1 MKYSEAIYLIGL
13 DLFKGERSDSALYH
27 LLTGKK
33 TSQTIQD
40 AHLFGLSPLFSIVPN
55 LKRKQYDETI
65 HHLKTQGCLSVN
77 EASKSLV
84 TDKGK
89 EEVRHYFFQHYFPA
103 HLDGWRYGE
112 SGRVFWGRISLL
124 IQTLSNLTQNES
136 RFFPVIR
143 DRHIQSWV
151 KDQLINSK
159 TNKKALFDQ
168 LYHEWKTLFQSTD
181 YPDDPLLIVQQFSGW
196 NLIGLTHAQQADYLS
211 CSPDE
216 VYYRFI
222 NVLHFSLAKI
232 VEEKEAYPM
241 LHHILKDQLKQD
253 QLYTVST
260 AETKRLLD
268 NGMDLI
274 GISQKRRLKPST
286 IEDHILELALLD
298 RTLKKEPFVSEELYA
313 AIREVAARSGS
324 KRLKVIKEAI
334 PDADYFQIRFVLA
347 KENGEANQWNS
358 YYRKNLALNSS
369 EKDKGRSSATF

>member
-1 MKYSEAIYLIGL
+1 MNYSEAIYLIGL
-13 DLFKGERSDSALYH
+13 DLFNGERTDSALYH
-27 LLTGKK
+27 LITGKK

-55 LKRKQYDETI
+55 LKRKQFDETI
-65 HHLKTQGCLSVN
+65 HHLKAQNFLILN
-77 EASKSLV
+77 ETSKSLV
-84 TDKGK
+84 TDHGK
-89 EEVRHYFFQHYFPA
+89 EKVRHFFAEHYFPA
-103 HLDGWRYGE
+103 DLDGWRYGDA
-112 SGRVFWGRISLL
+112 GRIFWGRVSLL

-136 RFFPVIR
+136 RFFPVER
-143 DRHIQSWV
+143 DRQIQSWV
-151 KDQLINSK
+151 KDQLIHSK
-159 TNKKALFDQ
+159 SAKKTLFDQ
-168 LYHEWKTLFQSTD
+168 LYLEWKALFQSTD
-181 YPDDPLLIVQQFSGW
+181 FPDDPLLIVQKFSGW
-196 NLIGLTHAQQADYLS
+196 NLIGLTYDQQADSLS

-222 NVLHFSLAKI
+222 NALHYSLAKI
-232 VEEKEAYPM
+232 VGKKEDYPM
-241 LHHILKDQLKQD
+241 LHHILKDLLKQD
-253 QLYTVST
+253 QLFTVST

-274 GISQKRRLKPST
+274 EISRKRRLKPST

-298 RTLKKEPFVSEELYA
+298 RTLEKKPFVSEELYT
-313 AIREVAARSGS
+313 AISEVAARSGS